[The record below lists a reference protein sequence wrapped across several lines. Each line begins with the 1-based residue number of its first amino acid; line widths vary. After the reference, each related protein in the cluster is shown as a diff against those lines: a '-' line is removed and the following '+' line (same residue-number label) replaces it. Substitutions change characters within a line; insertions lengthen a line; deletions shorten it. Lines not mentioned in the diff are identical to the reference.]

1 VLQGLLDMGTFEVI
15 SSTEGLP
22 LVAFHLKEQPDRSYD
37 EFHVAERLRMYGWV
51 VPAYTLAK
59 GNQVLLLLIRPT
71 HLGNDD
77 NAAEFRRHTYNS
89 LA

>member
-1 VLQGLLDMGTFEVI
+1 MRVSLIINNYPHQQFVCAVLQGLLDTGMFEVI
-15 SSTEGLP
+15 SSSDGLP

-59 GNQVLLLLIRPT
+59 GNQVC
-71 HLGNDD
+71 
-77 NAAEFRRHTYNS
+77 A
-89 LA
+89 